1 MLINGQPADAI
12 SALDRG
18 LLYGDGVFETLRIHR
33 GKPVLWPQHLARLQK
48 SCSHFG
54 LNLDINALETE
65 LQALLATNDPQ
76 GIVKLIV
83 TRGIG
88 GRGYGAVPEPLP
100 TRILQFFPLP
110 EAVNDSPSQ
119 GVDVMLCQQRAG
131 HSSLAPHKHLN
142 RLEQVMA
149 AREITGQFAEGIML
163 NLKDQVIE
171 GTRSNIFLVSQNN
184 IATPL
189 LERCGVAGVMR
200 GWLLDQFISQGTPV
214 QIRDVGLNELLA
226 ADEVFLCNSVFGIW
240 PVISLHSPAGQRDFI
255 PGATTKVAQ
264 DLFQRALQES
274 C

>member
-1 MLINGQPADAI
+1 
-12 SALDRG
+12 
-18 LLYGDGVFETLRIHR
+18 
-33 GKPVLWPQHLARLQK
+33 
-48 SCSHFG
+48 
-54 LNLDINALETE
+54 
-65 LQALLATNDPQ
+65 
-76 GIVKLIV
+76 
-83 TRGIG
+83 
-88 GRGYGAVPEPLP
+88 
-100 TRILQFFPLP
+100 
-110 EAVNDSPSQ
+110 
-119 GVDVMLCQQRAG
+119 
-131 HSSLAPHKHLN
+131 
-142 RLEQVMA
+142 MA